1 MDDQRRP
8 SPTGSGPD
16 RRASRAAAWLAAG
29 LAVAVVLAPIDSRAA
44 DARSLLPQG
53 AATSPRTAGT
63 AWRTAV
69 ERSELKARPRPT
81 PTPTPT
87 PKPTPTLTAATSSTR
102 YVSTAGSDSAAGS
115 ALSPWRTIQ
124 HAADVAPAGSTIIV
138 RGGTYAPFSI
148 LRPGLTVVAASGETV
163 TVSGGTY
170 VVLVRG
176 TSDVTVRGLV
186 IRDAPDLWGSGV
198 RVESSTRVLIE
209 GNTIRDNH
217 SFGVKVKDA
226 TNVTIRDNE
235 ITKNDTGIE
244 LSGAVSGARVT
255 GNRIHHNDRMVTSSR
270 GGNGIVVTK
279 TTGAVSIVGNR
290 LWGNRAPHLSG
301 GGYDGGAFEV
311 YAASDLRIADNI
323 AWDNN
328 NVMETGTDGSA
339 PCARLTFVRN
349 VAYGAG
355 SVAGETTGLI
365 LRCASDS
372 LFAHNTFDGLDHY
385 AFYVAA
391 GGSFAG
397 SIAGLR
403 IVDNVI
409 YRGRAYSL
417 TSGLPTS
424 LVIDHDLVRPGG
436 SAATYGRYVA
446 YVAGRGNTDSLAEFV
461 QWTGFDRHGLQA
473 APRFVDAD
481 GRDYHLTS
489 TSPAIDAG
497 IDVTGETW
505 AGSGPDIGR
514 FEYVP

>member
-44 DARSLLPQG
+44 DARSSLPQG
-53 AATSPRTAGT
+53 AATNPTNAGT

-69 ERSELKARPRPT
+69 ERSELKTRPRPT

-87 PKPTPTLTAATSSTR
+87 PTAATSSTR

-115 ALSPWRTIQ
+115 ALSPWRAIQ
-124 HAADVAPAGSTIIV
+124 HAAAVAPAGSTHI
-138 RGGTYAPFSI
+138 
-148 LRPGLTVVAASGETV
+148 
-163 TVSGGTY
+163 VSGGTY

-255 GNRIHHNDRMVTSSR
+255 GNRINHNDRMVTSSR

-365 LRCASDS
+365 LRC
-372 LFAHNTFDGLDHY
+372 
-385 AFYVAA
+385 
-391 GGSFAG
+391 
-397 SIAGLR
+397 
-403 IVDNVI
+403 
-409 YRGRAYSL
+409 
-417 TSGLPTS
+417 
-424 LVIDHDLVRPGG
+424 
-436 SAATYGRYVA
+436 
-446 YVAGRGNTDSLAEFV
+446 
-461 QWTGFDRHGLQA
+461 
-473 APRFVDAD
+473 
-481 GRDYHLTS
+481 
-489 TSPAIDAG
+489 
-497 IDVTGETW
+497 
-505 AGSGPDIGR
+505 
-514 FEYVP
+514 

>member
-1 MDDQRRP
+1 VDAQRRP
-8 SPTGSGPD
+8 SPTGSGPE

-44 DARSLLPQG
+44 DARSSLPQG
-53 AATSPRTAGT
+53 AATNPPPAGT

-69 ERSELKARPRPT
+69 ERSDLKTRPRPT
-81 PTPTPT
+81 PPPTPT
-87 PKPTPTLTAATSSTR
+87 PTAATSSTR

-124 HAADVAPAGSTIIV
+124 HAADVAPAGPTIIV
-138 RGGTYAPFSI
+138 RGGPYAPFSI
-148 LRPGLTVVAASGETV
+148 LRSGLTVEAASGETV

-255 GNRIHHNDRMVTSSR
+255 GNRIHHNDRMVTCSR

-311 YAASDLRIADNI
+311 YAASDLRIATNI

-355 SVAGETTGLI
+355 SGAGETTGLI
-365 LRCASDS
+365 LRCGADS
-372 LFAHNTFDGLDHY
+372 LFAQHLRRPRPLCLLRRRRRVLCGLDRRPPHRRQSHLP
-385 AFYVAA
+385 
-391 GGSFAG
+391 GSG
-397 SIAGLR
+397 LQPDERPPDIAGHR
-403 IVDNVI
+403 
-409 YRGRAYSL
+409 
-417 TSGLPTS
+417 P
-424 LVIDHDLVRPGG
+424 RPG
-436 SAATYGRYVA
+436 AT
-446 YVAGRGNTDSLAEFV
+446 RG
-461 QWTGFDRHGLQA
+461 
-473 APRFVDAD
+473 
-481 GRDYHLTS
+481 
-489 TSPAIDAG
+489 
-497 IDVTGETW
+497 
-505 AGSGPDIGR
+505 
-514 FEYVP
+514 